1 MEPFRSTRFVLV
13 QILVPAA
20 LAAASFVACSSQS
33 DSAVDRDGGSRETG
47 SGSGVLL
54 SDGGTGSGA
63 GSCAFAGDT
72 QVCWTGQASQRGVG
86 ACHDG
91 TQQCTQQVN
100 GEFVTLVWGPC
111 TGEELD
117 CGDATARDGGGS
129 IDASEMCTSLEGGT
143 GSAGGS
149 TLAPPCVPGSSRWC
163 DDGSCY
169 WGTQQCQS
177 DGTWGDCND
186 TPGNAGP
193 PGCPPGD
200 INYDENCCAQ
210 NGQCCAHA
218 VDGNNYG
225 SVGSCGQVDPC
236 ACQQLCAQGATRWCD
251 YGYAIDSNGDGSGG
265 TWGQQQ
271 CGADGTWGACAS
283 ASSVPSG
290 CSSGSEFDQDCCISS
305 GECCQAFD
313 DEGSDPISVNC
324 PATACSAQWSAAGD
338 DDGGDYVS
346 GGGPA
351 DIGAFAR
358 SVRRAAHHLSRR

>member
-1 MEPFRSTRFVLV
+1 MASIRFVLGP
-13 QILVPAA
+13 ILAAAA
-20 LAAASFVACSSQS
+20 LAASSFVACSNQGS
-33 DSAVDRDGGSRETG
+33 SAADPDGGGRETG
-47 SGSGVLL
+47 SGSGSLL
-54 SDGGTGSGA
+54 GDGGTGSGA
-63 GSCAFAGDT
+63 GSCARAGTT
-72 QVCWTGQASQRGVG
+72 QSCWTGPASQRGVG

-91 TQQCTQQVN
+91 TQQCIQHAES
-100 GEFVTLVWGPC
+100 EFVALVWGPC

-117 CGDATARDGGGS
+117 CGTTTSDAGDGGNG

-169 WGTQQCQS
+169 WGTQQCQG

-193 PGCPPGD
+193 TGCPLGD

-210 NGQCCAHA
+210 SGQCCAHA

-225 SVGSCGQVDPC
+225 SVGSCNQVDTC
-236 ACQQLCAQGATRWCD
+236 ACQQLCAAGATRWCD
-251 YGYAIDSNGDGSGG
+251 FGYSIDGDGNSSGG

-271 CGADGTWGACAS
+271 CGVDGTWAACASVAAGPSGCAS
-283 ASSVPSG
+283 ASD
-290 CSSGSEFDQDCCISS
+290 FDQGCCISS
-305 GECCQAFD
+305 GECCEAFD

-324 PATACSAQWSAAGD
+324 PATTCSAQWSSAGD
-338 DDGGDYVS
+338 DDGGDYVN

-351 DIGAFAR
+351 DIGRFAR
-358 SVRRAAHHLSRR
+358 SVRMAGHRPSPR